1 MGLTPKCDLTNEN
14 AQYPYCASPPAAII
28 FSVLFGVTFAGHLA
42 LAILYRKRFC
52 WVIIVG
58 SGWECLGLIMRA
70 YSTLDQT
77 KSSTLAA
84 AQLLVLLAP
93 LWINAF
99 VYMIFGRMVY
109 YFTPNKK
116 IKGIKAESMAKI
128 FIWLDITA
136 FIIQGTGG
144 ILDSDGFGEKLNRT
158 GMNIYTAGIAIQEFF
173 ILCFL
178 ALLIVFHKRMLSGY
192 RNLERGNA
200 WKLMV
205 YGMYAT
211 LLCLTTRIVYRL
223 IEFANP
229 NQAGKTVLSTKEA
242 PFYILECVPIFIGM
256 MLWNVLH
263 PGRMMP
269 GPDSEFPKLSRS
281 EKKQMKQEAKEAK
294 KQERRVG
301 FSKKYTAVN
310 DSEYTL
316 TRPSDEE
323 HEAGYGGGRWPLN
336 EVESGRGGGYGGRE
350 YGYVR

>member
-1 MGLTPKCDLTNEN
+1 MSIPKTLTM
-14 AQYPYCASPPAAII
+14 
-28 FSVLFGVTFAGHLA
+28 V
-42 LAILYRKRFC
+42 
-52 WVIIVG
+52 
-58 SGWECLGLIMRA
+58 
-70 YSTLDQT
+70 
-77 KSSTLAA
+77 
-84 AQLLVLLAP
+84 LAP
-93 LWINAF
+93 LSSK
-99 VYMIFGRMVY
+99 VPV
-109 YFTPNKK
+109 
-116 IKGIKAESMAKI
+116 
-128 FIWLDITA
+128 
-136 FIIQGTGG
+136 
-144 ILDSDGFGEKLNRT
+144 
-158 GMNIYTAGIAIQEFF
+158 
-173 ILCFL
+173 
-178 ALLIVFHKRMLSGY
+178 
-192 RNLERGNA
+192 
-200 WKLMV
+200 
-205 YGMYAT
+205 
-211 LLCLTTRIVYRL
+211 TRIVYRL

-336 EVESGRGGGYGGRE
+336 EVESGRGGYGGRE